1 MDLLQMTLESIA
13 TTPPGTL
20 LWIGRATVIVIA
32 LLALIAALADLR
44 HDARAAHQVF
54 VDQLLRSESQL
65 ADLKERIAAL
75 STGLSA
81 LAAHGGT
88 ALERER
94 RSAPQGAGGYQAA
107 IRLARN
113 SAPVEELMATCGIHR
128 PEAEL
133 LCRLYG
139 AAASL
144 PDGPEP
150 ARESAL

>member
-13 TTPPGTL
+13 TTPPDTL

-44 HDARAAHQVF
+44 HDARAAQQV
-54 VDQLLRSESQL
+54 VGEQLT
-65 ADLKERIAAL
+65 DLQQRIAAL
-75 STGLSA
+75 SGGLSA
-81 LAAHGGT
+81 LAARHGT
-88 ALERER
+88 AEDRKRELIP
-94 RSAPQGAGGYQAA
+94 SGTGGYEAA

-113 SAPVEELMATCGIHR
+113 GVQVEELMATCGIHR

-139 AAASL
+139 AAAAP
-144 PDGPEP
+144 PDGQ
-150 ARESAL
+150 ARTLESAL